1 MFWEIPGIYFLF
13 VKGKWNPVPGGQSAV
28 TPRSEASVWRPHL
41 SSGCRKKKLRRH
53 GNIIQRWRKLSSS
66 FQLIWLTFGWEET
79 NKQNISFCQTKGLS
93 PWSSKQTRS
102 WTLCV
107 RAVKQVQWISLVKP
121 QFFTVFIL
129 ELKSCFCSVLKG
141 RQWTRRSCSL
151 LPHIVPHPCCK
162 FLKMTK
168 FCFVNNN
175 NNSKSF
181 FFSSQKF
188 FADSYKYLHVILYPY
203 FYL

>member
-1 MFWEIPGIYFLF
+1 MFLLHTPIFHARTVSCLPLMFWEIPGIYFLF

-28 TPRSEASVWRPHL
+28 TPRSEASVWWPHL

-107 RAVKQVQWISLVKP
+107 RAVKQVQWISLVKS
-121 QFFTVFIL
+121 QFSLYFGTKIL
-129 ELKSCFCSVLKG
+129 LLFCSEGTSVNAEELLTSSSHRPSSVL
-141 RQWTRRSCSL
+141 
-151 LPHIVPHPCCK
+151 
-162 FLKMTK
+162 
-168 FCFVNNN
+168 
-175 NNSKSF
+175 
-181 FFSSQKF
+181 
-188 FADSYKYLHVILYPY
+188 
-203 FYL
+203 